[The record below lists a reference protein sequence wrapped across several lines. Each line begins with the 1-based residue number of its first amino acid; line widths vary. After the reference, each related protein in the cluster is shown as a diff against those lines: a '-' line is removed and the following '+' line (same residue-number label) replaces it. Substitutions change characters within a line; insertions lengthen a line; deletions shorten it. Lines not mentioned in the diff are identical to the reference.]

1 MAGMASARAGA
12 VGGSVRSASVPRTTM
27 IPCAGLTMRRC
38 GLAAALALALA
49 VSVVGCASYERTR
62 GIDNTWRSAT
72 MPEPV
77 VGTTTQAEILDALGP
92 PSQVIGL
99 RDQTVFY
106 YLQEQS
112 KGRGAIF
119 IVYNQV
125 SEKVVYDRAIFF
137 FDAGGVL
144 RDYALSRESI
154 AP

>member
-1 MAGMASARAGA
+1 
-12 VGGSVRSASVPRTTM
+12 M
-27 IPCAGLTMRRC
+27 IPCAGLPMRGR

-49 VSVVGCASYERTR
+49 ASLVGCASYERTR

-72 MPEPV
+72 MPVPV
-77 VGTTTQAEILDALGP
+77 VGTTTQAQILDALGP

-137 FDAGGVL
+137 FDSGGVL

>member
-1 MAGMASARAGA
+1 
-12 VGGSVRSASVPRTTM
+12 
-27 IPCAGLTMRRC
+27 
-38 GLAAALALALA
+38 
-49 VSVVGCASYERTR
+49 
-62 GIDNTWRSAT
+62 
-72 MPEPV
+72 MPEPF
-77 VGTTTQAEILDALGP
+77 VGTTTQAEILEALGP

-137 FDAGGVL
+137 FDSGGVL